1 MKDIRSFIYK
11 DSKNKVAV
19 FMIEVL
25 REEENYLPGFDLKEE
40 GKYKLFKKS
49 RVIKYVE
56 DFEKA
61 ESEAK
66 EIQKQYEIIV
76 PGSSRGNYKR
86 NLNKEGKF
94 EVCFTGFSAKD
105 KKRLIE
111 KAESEN
117 MLVRGSVTPNLGLL
131 VCGQNAGEKKIEK
144 VEQKNIP
151 KVIAEEGF
159 LNFLETGEVNE
170 D

>member
-1 MKDIRSFIYK
+1 
-11 DSKNKVAV
+11 
-19 FMIEVL
+19 MIEVL

-86 NLNKEGKF
+86 NLKNEGKF
-94 EVCFTGFSAKD
+94 
-105 KKRLIE
+105 
-111 KAESEN
+111 
-117 MLVRGSVTPNLGLL
+117 
-131 VCGQNAGEKKIEK
+131 
-144 VEQKNIP
+144 
-151 KVIAEEGF
+151 
-159 LNFLETGEVNE
+159 
-170 D
+170 